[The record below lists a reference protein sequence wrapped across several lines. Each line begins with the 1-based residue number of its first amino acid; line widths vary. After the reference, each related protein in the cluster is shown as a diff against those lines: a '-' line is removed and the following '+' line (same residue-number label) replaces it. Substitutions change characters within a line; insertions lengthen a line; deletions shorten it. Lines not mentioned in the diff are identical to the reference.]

1 MTHSPDTPSVQHSPS
16 EDKPLFSF
24 DLSLSKSDIEKHLEA
39 ARLSA
44 ANERVEPQSQT
55 ILLDT
60 DRVAPTAP
68 PETRNTTPQPD
79 IFQSGFLA
87 ELAQEAAKKQGANLS
102 ATQALQARSQSLSDA
117 LNRIAAFFTSLTQFT
132 NDMEPDIS
140 RLYRLDARTAFANL
154 KWQSARIDARKQ
166 DLSSTALMA
175 HVTFSVNYHAPEAIL
190 VTRPWN
196 QLEALKAEL
205 GSLNLKVIDDTE
217 LDGKRPKQEW
227 LQVHLSP
234 DLPVYLRFQA
244 NYDKGHIDVLSRNL
258 IAFGISSFRLKVE
271 DITSTLLD
279 DIGRVLLSRTDKL
292 PDALV
297 PI

>member
-1 MTHSPDTPSVQHSPS
+1 MTHSPDISSVQHPPA
-16 EDKPLFSF
+16 EEKPLLNF
-24 DLSLSKSDIEKHLEA
+24 DLSLSKSDIEKHLAA

-44 ANERVEPQSQT
+44 ASERVEPQSQT
-55 ILLDT
+55 ILPDA
-60 DRVAPTAP
+60 DRIAAATP
-68 PETRNTTPQPD
+68 PASNNATPQPG

-102 ATQALQARSQSLSDA
+102 ATQALQARSQSLNDA

-154 KWQSARIDARKQ
+154 KWQSARVDARKQ

-175 HVTFSVNYHAPEAIL
+175 HVTFSVNYHAPEAVL

-205 GSLNLKVIDDTE
+205 SSLNLKVIDDTE

-244 NYDKGHIDVLSRNL
+244 NYDRGHIDILSRNL
-258 IAFGISSFRLKVE
+258 LAFGISSFRLKIE
-271 DITSTLLD
+271 DVTSALLD